1 MNLFKAP
8 IMFSLTIDEIELL
21 MDVLNRAESDLSGVA
36 DVPDRDDGIE
46 GYAEYALITM
56 HSRLT
61 SLLSKLEDQSGLDW
75 EFDVRTQRYF
85 HVQDTGV

>member
-36 DVPDRDDGIE
+36 V
-46 GYAEYALITM
+46 
-56 HSRLT
+56 
-61 SLLSKLEDQSGLDW
+61 
-75 EFDVRTQRYF
+75 
-85 HVQDTGV
+85 